1 MLTTESYLIAM
12 GVYWSAALIG
22 LPLMRRLWFAKP
34 MTRAGGAVLGCLAG
48 VLLAPAFPGPDVSS
62 MAPALIVVLFNTL
75 FGDGF
80 ESALAAAMWLSAASL
95 GGMLIGLLLT
105 RRPRK

>member
-12 GVYWSAALIG
+12 AVYWAAALIG

-34 MTRAGGAVLGCLAG
+34 MTRAGGAVLGLLAG

-62 MAPALIVVLFNTL
+62 MAPALIVVVFNTL
-75 FGDGF
+75 FGEGF
-80 ESALAAAMWLSAASL
+80 ESALSAAMWLSAASL
-95 GGMLIGLLLT
+95 TGMIIGLLLT
-105 RRPRK
+105 GRRSK

>member
-1 MLTTESYLIAM
+1 
-12 GVYWSAALIG
+12 
-22 LPLMRRLWFAKP
+22 
-34 MTRAGGAVLGCLAG
+34 VLGCLAG

-80 ESALAAAMWLSAASL
+80 ESALAAAMWLLVASF

-105 RRPRK
+105 RRPSK